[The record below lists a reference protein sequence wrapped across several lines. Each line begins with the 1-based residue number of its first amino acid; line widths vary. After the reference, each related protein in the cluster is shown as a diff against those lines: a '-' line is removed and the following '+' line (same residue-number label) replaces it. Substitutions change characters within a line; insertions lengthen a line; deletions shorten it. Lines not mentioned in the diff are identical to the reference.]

1 MIANKSP
8 SENGCPGNLRL
19 LTLPEINMMAAFIL
33 ISQADEGVTHS
44 SHILTSQLG
53 QMGLFITGCLEGIA
67 LPFGAEKCRHLPV
80 VILFKKHKI

>member
-53 QMGLFITGCLEGIA
+53 QMGLLYNRLSRRDCSSLWS
-67 LPFGAEKCRHLPV
+67 
-80 VILFKKHKI
+80 